1 MATVEFVTSAEAWT
15 GGGYEAPPFVTN
27 IAVPSG
33 DLVIMVQNGDGISD
47 YALTV
52 DGVSAARVFN
62 NTTGEKTL
70 VVFTISSAS
79 ATTKTFSIGGGAYI
93 SRLLLAVYKTTGL
106 DITAISDSAV
116 GPFAYVDPGPK
127 ATDDPLVVP
136 TDGLGL
142 AMGVNDGSGAITWNN
157 GTPLNSVLAYGS
169 SKQITFASFASG
181 SSLNPSITPPAPY
194 QGTAIVGVSFAP
206 AAGSGITGS
215 ASGTLP
221 LSGLSSGTARIA
233 GAASGSL
240 PLSGAA
246 SGKARTTGVAN
257 GTFGLSG
264 SATGTARVAGLASG
278 AFPLNGTS
286 AGVVQIRAA
295 ASGSIALTGSA
306 VGVVRASGSAS
317 GTLPLTGS
325 ASGTSTN
332 AISGVASGTLPLA
345 GSSTATSAVV
355 GNAAGILPLAG
366 SSTGLVAIV
375 GAAGGALPLGGQA
388 AATSRIE
395 GAAVG
400 AFDLTGSASGTVIG
414 SISGT
419 AAGVLPLTGSA
430 AGTVSIPVP
439 IPAAR
444 IITPVAQQTVLTPD
458 AQSAIVTPPQRCCVI
473 ILAGYEEVFMS
484 SEYFQWPDKLAPA
497 VIFYGID
504 WARRLGEATI
514 VSHDFELISGGV
526 TLTPRAQDGTETS
539 VVIAGGTS
547 GSIAVII
554 ASVVASDGEVHA
566 IRVSIDIA

>member
-1 MATVEFVTSAEAWT
+1 MATVEFVASAEAWT

-33 DLVIMVQNGDGISD
+33 DLVIMVQNGDEISD
-47 YALTV
+47 YTLTV
-52 DGVSAARVFN
+52 DGVSATRVFN
-62 NTTGEKTL
+62 NTTGEKRL

-136 TDGLGL
+136 TEGLGL

-157 GTPLNSVLAYGS
+157 GTPINSVLAYGS

-221 LSGLSSGTARIA
+221 LNGLSSGTARIA

-240 PLSGAA
+240 PLSGSA
-246 SGKARTTGVAN
+246 SGKVRTTGISS

-264 SATGTARVAGLASG
+264 LATGTTRVAAVASG
-278 AFPLNGTS
+278 TLPLSGMS
-286 AGVVQIRAA
+286 AGTVQILA
-295 ASGSIALTGSA
+295 ASSGTIALTGLA
-306 VGVVRASGSAS
+306 VGAVRTSGSAL

-332 AISGVASGTLPLA
+332 AISGVASGTLPLS
-345 GSSTATSAVV
+345 GSSTATTAII
-355 GNAAGILPLAG
+355 GHAAGILPLTG
-366 SSTGLVAIV
+366 GSTGLAVIV
-375 GAAGGALPLGGQA
+375 GAASGALPLDGHA
-388 AATSRIE
+388 AGTSHIA
-395 GAAVG
+395 GMAVG
-400 AFDLTGSASGTVIG
+400 TFDLTGSAAGTVIG
-414 SISGT
+414 AISGT
-419 AAGVLPLTGSA
+419 AAGVLPLIGSA
-430 AGTVSIPVP
+430 IGTVTIPVP

-444 IITPVAQQTVLTPD
+444 IITPLAQQTVLTPD
-458 AQSAIVTPPQRCCVI
+458 AQSAIVTPPQRCCTI

-497 VIFYGID
+497 VIIYGVD

-514 VSHDFELISGGV
+514 VSHNFELVSGSV
-526 TLTPRAQDGTETS
+526 TLTPRAPNGTETS
-539 VVIAGGTS
+539 VEIAGGTA

-554 ASVVASDGEVHA
+554 ASAVASDGEIHA